1 MSVADIGPQEH
12 EFERTPPHDISAEQG
27 VLGGML
33 LSPDAIAEVVEMLR
47 TPDFYRPAHQIIYDV
62 ILDLYG
68 RGDPADAVT
77 VAGELTK
84 NGEIGRIG
92 GAPYLHTLISLVPT
106 AANAGYYAK
115 IVHERSILR
124 RLVET
129 GTRIVQ
135 MGYAADG
142 ADADDILDR
151 AQAEVFAIAEKR
163 AGEDY
168 VALSEIMPGAL
179 DEIEAIG
186 SRGGQMVGC
195 PTGFADLDALTNG
208 LHPGQMIVVAARP
221 AMGKA
226 TSLDTS
232 LPTPFG
238 WTTMGEVSVG
248 DYLIGADGKPTRV
261 VAATDV
267 MHGRPC
273 YEIEFSDGEV
283 ITVDAQHQWRT
294 TTEGDASREAT
305 RLPGRRPSAGE
316 ARQPLLT
323 VAEVACRGPL
333 TGDGNT
339 RLRATAG
346 ALGRSGHR
354 LDTDGRPATSQQT
367 NVLASRDAAL
377 AHAANRRSLG
387 TGPVCGAPA
396 DSLLQGDNPRDPFQR
411 IETTEQIFAALAGG
425 PRRAVEFAASF
436 DLPEADLPIDPYVL
450 GAWLG
455 AGDDDEFRITCLDGS
470 VITQIEATGQE
481 VAAEA
486 VFGSHLLSDARGRF
500 ASLGLLGGKHIPSRY
515 LRASAAQ
522 RRALLAGVLDVCGH
536 ISMDGRVDV
545 AVPSARLAG
554 DMRELLLS
562 LGHGVAMTPDPAR
575 EDLFQIGFVPA
586 ETVFRLPR
594 KAARQ
599 RAGVHPPVRHIVDV
613 RPVESVPVRCV
624 QVDNDDHMY
633 LAGRSCIPTHNST
646 LALDFAR
653 AASIKHGLTSAF
665 FSLEMGRNEI
675 TMRLLSAEA
684 RVALHAMRSGT
695 MQDEDWTRL
704 ARRMSEVAEAPLFI
718 DDSPNMSMMEIR
730 AKCRRLK
737 QQHDLRL
744 VIIDYLQLM
753 TSGKRVESRQVE
765 VSEFSRSLKLLAK
778 ELGVPVI
785 ALSQLNRGPEQ
796 RTDKKPMVSDL
807 RESGCVTASTR
818 IMRADTN
825 EEVTMG
831 ELVASGARDVPVWA
845 LDERLK
851 YVPRTM
857 THAFSSGRK
866 EAFRVRLASGKEVEA
881 TANHPFLT
889 YGGWKPLGEL
899 SPGSRVA
906 ASRHV
911 PPPMEPVAWPE
922 ARVILL
928 AHLIGDGSF
937 VERQPIRYAGK
948 DEACLEAVV
957 RAAEHFGIK
966 AVRDEDEAARV
977 TTLRLPAPYR
987 LTHGRRNP
995 IAEWLDDLGLFGKRS
1010 HEKFVPSP
1018 VFGLRKEQVA
1028 LFLRHLWATDGCV
1041 HWDTER
1047 RRATVYYASTSRQL
1061 VDDVSRLLLR
1071 FGIIS
1076 RVERVTKGAYR
1087 PGYQLHV
1094 DGAENQLA
1102 FFEAVRVHGA
1112 RGIIASQAAER
1123 LRDIRSNTNRDT
1135 IPREVWDDVRKL
1147 IADRRMA
1154 HREFAAA
1161 IGTRFSG
1168 SALSKRAPSRERL
1181 SRVATVLDSAELDLL
1196 CTNDVFWDEIV
1207 EIESIGEQEVYDA
1220 TVMGL
1225 HNFVANGMALHN
1237 SIEQDADMV
1246 ILLHRE
1252 DAYEKESPRAGE
1264 ADLIVAKHRNGPTA
1278 TVTVAFQGHY
1288 SRFVDMAQ

>member
-33 LSPDAIAEVVEMLR
+33 LSQDAIAEVVELLR

-84 NGEIGRIG
+84 NGEIARIG

-115 IVHERSILR
+115 IVHERAILR

-142 ADADDILDR
+142 ADADEVLDR

-226 TSLDTS
+226 VDVTTA
-232 LPTPFG
+232 LPTPTG
-238 WTTMGEVSVG
+238 WTTMGDVQVG
-248 DYLIGADGKPTRV
+248 DLLIGADGKPTRV
-261 VAATDV
+261 VAATEV

-273 YEIEFSDGEV
+273 YEVEFSGGEV
-283 ITVDAQHQWRT
+283 IVADAQHQWRT
-294 TTEGDASREAT
+294 TTHLEEG
-305 RLPGRRPSAGE
+305 AG
-316 ARQPLLT
+316 
-323 VAEVACRGPL
+323 
-333 TGDGNT
+333 
-339 RLRATAG
+339 
-346 ALGRSGHR
+346 
-354 LDTDGRPATSQQT
+354 
-367 NVLASRDAAL
+367 
-377 AHAANRRSLG
+377 LG
-387 TGPVCGAPA
+387 TLGTTNEVGLVAFGLARPTSG
-396 DSLLQGDNPRDPFQR
+396 QR
-411 IETTEQIFAALAGG
+411 HRVLVDELHGEV
-425 PRRAVEFAASF
+425 PRRAAMAGSAAGPSGTQRTGVSRCSPSHAPETPSVTGAGGGSRDRASHGTTPHHLPQADRPGSTASSQILTTEEIFASLQHEGRFVHAVEVAAAF
-436 DLPEADLPIDPYVL
+436 DLPEADLPAAPYVL

-455 AGDDDEFRITCLDGS
+455 AGEDEDGRITCLDGD
-470 VITQIEATGQE
+470 VIAQIEATGQQ
-481 VAAEA
+481 VVPEA
-486 VFGSHLLSDARGRF
+486 IPGCCLLPGLSPHLG
-500 ASLGLLGGKHIPSRY
+500 SLGLLDGKHIPSRY

-522 RRALLAGVLDVCGH
+522 RRALLAGLLDVRGH
-536 ISMDGRVDV
+536 VSANGRVDLV
-545 AVPSARLAG
+545 FSSARVAEG
-554 DMRELLLS
+554 VRELLLS
-562 LGHGVAMTPDPAR
+562 LGHRVELTTDSTGEPAH
-575 EDLFQIGFVPA
+575 ELSFTPA
-586 ETVFRLPR
+586 EPVFRLAR

-599 RAGVHPPVRHIVDV
+599 RADVDRKTQARHIVDV

-807 RESGCVTASTR
+807 RESG
-818 IMRADTN
+818 
-825 EEVTMG
+825 
-831 ELVASGARDVPVWA
+831 
-845 LDERLK
+845 
-851 YVPRTM
+851 
-857 THAFSSGRK
+857 
-866 EAFRVRLASGKEVEA
+866 
-881 TANHPFLT
+881 
-889 YGGWKPLGEL
+889 
-899 SPGSRVA
+899 
-906 ASRHV
+906 
-911 PPPMEPVAWPE
+911 
-922 ARVILL
+922 
-928 AHLIGDGSF
+928 
-937 VERQPIRYAGK
+937 
-948 DEACLEAVV
+948 
-957 RAAEHFGIK
+957 
-966 AVRDEDEAARV
+966 
-977 TTLRLPAPYR
+977 
-987 LTHGRRNP
+987 
-995 IAEWLDDLGLFGKRS
+995 
-1010 HEKFVPSP
+1010 
-1018 VFGLRKEQVA
+1018 
-1028 LFLRHLWATDGCV
+1028 
-1041 HWDTER
+1041 
-1047 RRATVYYASTSRQL
+1047 
-1061 VDDVSRLLLR
+1061 
-1071 FGIIS
+1071 
-1076 RVERVTKGAYR
+1076 
-1087 PGYQLHV
+1087 
-1094 DGAENQLA
+1094 
-1102 FFEAVRVHGA
+1102 
-1112 RGIIASQAAER
+1112 
-1123 LRDIRSNTNRDT
+1123 
-1135 IPREVWDDVRKL
+1135 
-1147 IADRRMA
+1147 
-1154 HREFAAA
+1154 
-1161 IGTRFSG
+1161 
-1168 SALSKRAPSRERL
+1168 
-1181 SRVATVLDSAELDLL
+1181 
-1196 CTNDVFWDEIV
+1196 
-1207 EIESIGEQEVYDA
+1207 
-1220 TVMGL
+1220 
-1225 HNFVANGMALHN
+1225 

>member
-1 MSVADIGPQEH
+1 MSVAEIGPSEP

-33 LSPDAIAEVVEMLR
+33 LSPDAIAEVVELLR
-47 TPDFYRPAHQIIYDV
+47 TPDFYRPAHQIVYDT
-62 ILDLYG
+62 ILNLYG

-115 IVHERSILR
+115 IVHERAILR

-142 ADADDILDR
+142 ADADEVLDR

-226 TSLDTS
+226 FALNVP
-232 LPTPFG
+232 LPTPSG

-261 VAATDV
+261 VAATEV
-267 MHGRPC
+267 MHSRPC

-283 ITVDAQHQWRT
+283 IVADAQHQWRT
-294 TTEGDASREAT
+294 TTRASRRQQSQRNRTYYWSDEAI
-305 RLPGRRPSAGE
+305 
-316 ARQPLLT
+316 
-323 VAEVACRGPL
+323 
-333 TGDGNT
+333 
-339 RLRATAG
+339 
-346 ALGRSGHR
+346 
-354 LDTDGRPATSQQT
+354 
-367 NVLASRDAAL
+367 
-377 AHAANRRSLG
+377 NRVRW
-387 TGPVCGAPA
+387 APA
-396 DSLLQGDNPRDPFQR
+396 DANEQARRLVTHREAVADVGEEFKNVLRTVTRELGHRGEVDASISKRPLRNERTSLYRGGLLGRAVRPLNFATTAQHRSTKTTEEIAATVRCDGDNRPNHAVEVAAPFQ
-411 IETTEQIFAALAGG
+411 
-425 PRRAVEFAASF
+425 
-436 DLPEADLPIDPYVL
+436 LPKADLPIYPYVL

-455 AGDDDEFRITCLDGS
+455 DGHSWSGTITCFDEEILE
-470 VITQIEATGQE
+470 QIEAAGQP
-481 VAAEA
+481 VTRR
-486 VFGSHLLSDARGRF
+486 GTPGRF
-500 ASLGLLGGKHIPSRY
+500 GLPGFHAKITELGLWRNKHIPGQY
-515 LRASAAQ
+515 LRASEEQ
-522 RRALLAGVLDVCGH
+522 RRALLAGMLDT
-536 ISMDGRVDV
+536 DGYVSEIGQV
-545 AVPSARLAG
+545 QLGFVNKRLAEG
-554 DMRELLLS
+554 AHELILS
-562 LGHGVAMTPDPAR
+562 LGYRATMTTKKVKGRSPETSTFYR
-575 EDLFQIGFVPA
+575 INFTPA

-599 RAGVHPPVRHIVDV
+599 RAVVDPKVRVRYIVDV

-624 QVDNDDHMY
+624 QVDNADHMY

-744 VIIDYLQLM
+744 VIVDYLQLM

-807 RESGCVTASTR
+807 RESG
-818 IMRADTN
+818 
-825 EEVTMG
+825 
-831 ELVASGARDVPVWA
+831 
-845 LDERLK
+845 
-851 YVPRTM
+851 
-857 THAFSSGRK
+857 
-866 EAFRVRLASGKEVEA
+866 
-881 TANHPFLT
+881 
-889 YGGWKPLGEL
+889 
-899 SPGSRVA
+899 
-906 ASRHV
+906 
-911 PPPMEPVAWPE
+911 
-922 ARVILL
+922 
-928 AHLIGDGSF
+928 
-937 VERQPIRYAGK
+937 
-948 DEACLEAVV
+948 
-957 RAAEHFGIK
+957 
-966 AVRDEDEAARV
+966 
-977 TTLRLPAPYR
+977 
-987 LTHGRRNP
+987 
-995 IAEWLDDLGLFGKRS
+995 
-1010 HEKFVPSP
+1010 
-1018 VFGLRKEQVA
+1018 
-1028 LFLRHLWATDGCV
+1028 
-1041 HWDTER
+1041 
-1047 RRATVYYASTSRQL
+1047 
-1061 VDDVSRLLLR
+1061 
-1071 FGIIS
+1071 
-1076 RVERVTKGAYR
+1076 
-1087 PGYQLHV
+1087 
-1094 DGAENQLA
+1094 
-1102 FFEAVRVHGA
+1102 
-1112 RGIIASQAAER
+1112 
-1123 LRDIRSNTNRDT
+1123 
-1135 IPREVWDDVRKL
+1135 
-1147 IADRRMA
+1147 
-1154 HREFAAA
+1154 
-1161 IGTRFSG
+1161 
-1168 SALSKRAPSRERL
+1168 
-1181 SRVATVLDSAELDLL
+1181 
-1196 CTNDVFWDEIV
+1196 
-1207 EIESIGEQEVYDA
+1207 
-1220 TVMGL
+1220 
-1225 HNFVANGMALHN
+1225 